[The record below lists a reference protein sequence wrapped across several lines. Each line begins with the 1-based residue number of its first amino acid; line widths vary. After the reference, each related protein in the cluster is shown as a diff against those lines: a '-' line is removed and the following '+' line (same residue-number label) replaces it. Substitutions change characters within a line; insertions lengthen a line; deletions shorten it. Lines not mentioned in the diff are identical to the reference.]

1 MTQEPTVVRRDAT
14 PYLAVAVTAS
24 MTELD
29 TLAPHGWAD
38 VAAGMAERGLSPSGP
53 PFIRYLV
60 IDMPARMEVHV
71 GFPVSQPEAPGQ
83 RLLAGVVPAGRY
95 ATLVHDGPV
104 EGLVGTNETV
114 QRWSRDRG
122 VDLQS
127 GDGLRGS
134 EWEGRLE
141 TYLSGPEADP
151 DTTSVRAEVA
161 YLLAEA
167 GDD

>member
-1 MTQEPTVVRRDAT
+1 MTQAPTLVRRDAT
-14 PYLAVAVTAS
+14 PYIAMAVTAE

-29 TLAPHGWAD
+29 TLVPRRWAD
-38 VAAGMAERGLSPSGP
+38 VAASMAERGLTPSGP
-53 PFIRYLV
+53 PLIRYLV

-71 GFPVSQPEAPGQ
+71 GFPVREPEASGHG
-83 RLLAGVVPAGRY
+83 LVAGVVPAGRY

-104 EGLVGTNETV
+104 EGLVAANEAV
-114 QRWSRDRG
+114 QRWARDRG
-122 VDLQS
+122 IELQS

-151 DTTSVRAEVA
+151 ETQSIRAEVA
-161 YLLAEA
+161 YLLVEA
-167 GDD
+167 GDA